1 MKKIS
6 FKVQGSTDE
15 PYNVSINRNGNK
27 IQCVC
32 NCGAGVNKMH
42 CKHWMGVFEGIEQ
55 KYNSLSEKQIK
66 EIQSWLSGSDIE
78 SAWKEYEKIKEKE
91 IKIKKEILIL
101 SSVIFFSELKIFLFI
116 TLLGLINLII
126 SEEAVLKRI

>member
-15 PYNVSINRNGNK
+15 PYNVSINKNGNK

-32 NCGAGVNKMH
+32 NCIAGSYKKH
-42 CKHWMGVFEGIEQ
+42 CSHWMGVFEGVEQ
-55 KYNSLSEKQIK
+55 KYIGLSEKQIK

-78 SAWKEYEKIKEKE
+78 NIWKEYKKIKEKE
-91 IKIKKEILIL
+91 IEIKKEI
-101 SSVIFFSELKIFLFI
+101 SREKK
-116 TLLGLINLII
+116 
-126 SEEAVLKRI
+126 AVMKKLDKVMLEI

>member
-6 FKVQGSTDE
+6 FKVQGSADE

-42 CKHWMGVFEGIEQ
+42 CKHWMGVFEGIKQ
-55 KYNSLSEKQIK
+55 KYISLSEKQIK

-78 SAWKEYEKIKEKE
+78 SAWKEYERIKEKE
-91 IKIKKEILIL
+91 IKIKKEI
-101 SSVIFFSELKIFLFI
+101 SREKK
-116 TLLGLINLII
+116 
-126 SEEAVLKRI
+126 AVMKKLDKAMLEI